1 MANQVLTQDEI
12 NKVKELREQF
22 FNLTNVVGNTEIQI
36 MNLEL
41 QKEQLKQTLQQLQ
54 QQEEVFVQELE
65 KKYGKGTISLETGEF
80 IPTE

>member
-1 MANQVLTQDEI
+1 MTNQVLTQDEI

-22 FNLTNVVGNTEIQI
+22 FNLANAVGNTEIQM

-54 QQEEVFVQELE
+54 QQEEVFVKELE
-65 KKYGKGTISLETGEF
+65 GKYGKGTISLETGEF